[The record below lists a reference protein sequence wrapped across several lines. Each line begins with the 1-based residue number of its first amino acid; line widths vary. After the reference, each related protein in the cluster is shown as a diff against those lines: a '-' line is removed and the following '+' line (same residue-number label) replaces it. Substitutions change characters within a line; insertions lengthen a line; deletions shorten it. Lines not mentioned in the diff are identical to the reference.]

1 MFPTNTELTISMI
14 TNRALIV
21 LENNLTFS
29 RTVNRQ

>member
-1 MFPTNTELTISMI
+1 MFPPNQELTISMI